1 MSKIIVIVGPTG
13 VGKTALSIHLAHKYN
28 ADIINADSTGVYK
41 DALIA
46 TAKVT
51 ESEKQGVKHHMLDLV
66 SLDDEYTLYD
76 FQTQGRKVLN
86 DLINQNKNIIIVGG
100 SGLYIKALLY
110 DYKLDKTDN
119 VRIDYSNYTNQ
130 ELKEMADKINK
141 DNNIHQN
148 NRQRLERYITYYKQ
162 TGKTITK
169 TDSINKKLYNFEV
182 IGLKSDR
189 ETLYKRMND
198 RVDTMIKNG
207 LIDEAMALKNKKYFD
222 NIIGYKELNQYFKG
236 LISLDEAVELIRQNT
251 RRYSK
256 RQFTWF
262 NNQMKDI
269 KWFDVNYNDFNKTIS
284 EIDDYLSK
292 NN

>member
-1 MSKIIVIVGPTG
+1 
-13 VGKTALSIHLAHKYN
+13 
-28 ADIINADSTGVYK
+28 
-41 DALIA
+41 
-46 TAKVT
+46 
-51 ESEKQGVKHHMLDLV
+51 
-66 SLDDEYTLYD
+66 
-76 FQTQGRKVLN
+76 
-86 DLINQNKNIIIVGG
+86 
-100 SGLYIKALLY
+100 
-110 DYKLDKTDN
+110 
-119 VRIDYSNYTNQ
+119 
-130 ELKEMADKINK
+130 
-141 DNNIHQN
+141 
-148 NRQRLERYITYYKQ
+148 
-162 TGKTITK
+162 
-169 TDSINKKLYNFEV
+169 
-182 IGLKSDR
+182 
-189 ETLYKRMND
+189 MND